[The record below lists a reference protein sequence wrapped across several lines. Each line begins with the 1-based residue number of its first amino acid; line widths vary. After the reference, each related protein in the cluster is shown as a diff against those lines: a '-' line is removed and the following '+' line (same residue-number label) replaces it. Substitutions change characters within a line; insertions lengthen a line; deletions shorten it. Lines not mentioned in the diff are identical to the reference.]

1 MGAEGIATNCSNL
14 SQFYFLDE
22 ATGDPING
30 TFAAGSFTTEAI
42 EANHGGTWQVQAG
55 ASNGAS
61 GSITLQQSA
70 DGTFWD
76 DLPNST
82 GVAVPLDD
90 SVTFESDF
98 ISGRYLRAV
107 YTETTAGNLSLIL
120 TEKS

>member
-1 MGAEGIATNCSNL
+1 MGAEGIPTNCNQL

-30 TFAAGSFTTEAI
+30 AFAAGNFTTEAI
-42 EANHGGTWQVQAG
+42 EVNHGDTWQVQAG
-55 ASNGAS
+55 ASGGAS
-61 GSITLQQSA
+61 GTITLQQSA
-70 DGTFWD
+70 DGVFWD

-82 GVAVPLDD
+82 SIPVPLDD
-90 SVTFESDF
+90 SVTFESWY